1 MSDLAGIV
9 RSDAR
14 FLLPAPVRTVRLH
27 GSAAEHREAFEA
39 VGLEIVERGGD
50 VVHGLAADAREILA
64 ARPPAVILEGRAVA
78 RRVRRAGLAAGA
90 HLPLPDLERTQVVLP
105 LGQARAARYA
115 VSAWGGRPDARRALR
130 NRLAPLL
137 LSAGIGPPGRARLT
151 VGARERGPSFLLAAA
166 AELGVPGDG
175 ELYWSPGASDLLSRG
190 VLHVLAPG
198 NAAPGWVVKFARVP
212 GASAAFDRDERGFA
226 VATAAGPVVA
236 AHAPRLLGRFE
247 AGGVPASVETA
258 APGER
263 LVSLLESTDPRRDKV
278 AAIDAIAGWLVEAAR
293 ATAVPGT
300 LGPELER
307 LRVAV
312 LPRWPAPE
320 GLLTGLDALPGVLV
334 HNDLGSWNL
343 LVSGAG
349 FTAVDWEGA
358 VRHGLPLW
366 DLVYFLAHAMIVLE
380 RVAADAAPAAIADLF
395 AGRSPGSPHAL
406 AWVRRMV
413 EALAIPRELVG
424 PLALT
429 SWLHHGLSA
438 EQRTAAVRREGG
450 EPSGGLTR
458 LPRLVAERWLADPA
472 LGARWSAWA

>member
-1 MSDLAGIV
+1 ME
-9 RSDAR
+9 
-14 FLLPAPVRTVRLH
+14 LPVWET
-27 GSAAEHREAFEA
+27 
-39 VGLEIVERGGD
+39 GLRVFSQYDEDG
-50 VVHGLAADAREILA
+50 
-64 ARPPAVILEGRAVA
+64 VIL
-78 RRVRRAGLAAGA
+78 
-90 HLPLPDLERTQVVLP
+90 
-105 LGQARAARYA
+105 
-115 VSAWGGRPDARRALR
+115 
-130 NRLAPLL
+130 
-137 LSAGIGPPGRARLT
+137 
-151 VGARERGPSFLLAAA
+151 FLLAVLGTGTRRFVDLGAA
-166 AELGVPGDG
+166 DGLRASNTANLALNFGFDGVFV
-175 ELYWSPGASDLLSRG
+175 ESRG
-190 VLHVLAPG
+190 SDVADGVRFYESHPDTSASPPRFVCDWITRENV
-198 NAAPGWVVKFARVP
+198 NA
-212 GASAAFDRDERGFA
+212 
-226 VATAAGPVVA
+226 
-236 AHAPRLLGRFE
+236 
-247 AGGVPASVETA
+247 
-258 APGER
+258 
-263 LVSLLESTDPRRDKV
+263 
-278 AAIDAIAGWLVEAAR
+278 
-293 ATAVPGT
+293 
-300 LGPELER
+300 
-307 LRVAV
+307 
-312 LPRWPAPE
+312 
-320 GLLTGLDALPGVLV
+320 
-334 HNDLGSWNL
+334 